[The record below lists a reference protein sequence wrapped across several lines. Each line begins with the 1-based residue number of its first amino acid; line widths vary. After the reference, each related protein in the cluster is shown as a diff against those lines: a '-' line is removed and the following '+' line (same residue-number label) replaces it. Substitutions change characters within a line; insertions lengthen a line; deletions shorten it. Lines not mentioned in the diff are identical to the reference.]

1 MTYEFESITH
11 VINTIKYA
19 LRRKGLHFSKYEE
32 SELYNIVDYAWS
44 VEGDEKLLHEMKF
57 YNTHLPVSTLTWYAF
72 NEDYSDVKNYM
83 KFASSLINQYRIFVR
98 AINNNNVKS
107 DNPCMNLIFR
117 KNTFEISDFIKQK
130 IEKNVTD
137 GFVRDME
144 SIKNDSGVYFLYDRK
159 MKLIYVGKS
168 IRLGERIVSSI
179 GERKAHYYEYA
190 KTKTKSDTNV
200 YESYYIS
207 KLKPKKN
214 VEGKYPDKLT
224 VELPCIRDRDIR
236 SIYK

>member
-1 MTYEFESITH
+1 TH
-11 VINTIKYA
+11 VMNIVKYA
-19 LRRKGLHFSKYEE
+19 LRQKGLHFSKYEE
-32 SELYNIVDYAWS
+32 SELYNIIEYAWS
-44 VEGDEKLLHEMKF
+44 VEEDEKLLHEMKF

-72 NEDYSDVKNYM
+72 NEDYSDVKNYI
-83 KFASSLINQYRIFVR
+83 KFAESLINQYRVFVR
-98 AINNNNVKS
+98 AISNDNVKS
-107 DNPCMNLIFR
+107 DNPYMNLIFR